1 MYKKIR
7 KPLLIAT
14 ICALVVFLILSIWA
28 TLADQILLT
37 TIASI
42 VETITLFALILQVVL
57 LADQNKL
64 ALDSLKVD
72 DSRKSKEKAIEMASF
87 FRNEIL
93 NYTGVITTI
102 YEKIGVKK
110 LLEKE
115 DSALLSRFDLSELL
129 DVYGADILSEYDKRM
144 DKISMDLIMPFI
156 IFSPEISNAFGTPA
170 DKGSDMLDIQAK
182 LFMSR
187 LVTDSLNK
195 LECFCMLFNYKIADE
210 KVIYQSVHQVF
221 LNTIKSLYI
230 NIARINKT
238 PSDKYYTNIIELFN
252 KWEARDRETKELEKT
267 LEKETLEKKNALSYK
282 GKEHNVDC

>member
-1 MYKKIR
+1 M
-7 KPLLIAT
+7 A
-14 ICALVVFLILSIWA
+14 A
-28 TLADQILLT
+28 
-37 TIASI
+37 
-42 VETITLFALILQVVL
+42 VE
-57 LADQNKL
+57 
-64 ALDSLKVD
+64 LKH
-72 DSRKSKEKAIEMASF
+72 
-87 FRNEIL
+87 
-93 NYTGVITTI
+93 Y
-102 YEKIGVKK
+102 
-110 LLEKE
+110 
-115 DSALLSRFDLSELL
+115 
-129 DVYGADILSEYDKRM
+129 
-144 DKISMDLIMPFI
+144 
-156 IFSPEISNAFGTPA
+156 NAFGTPA